1 MALSQTL
8 GKLAN
13 KYVNFTVSTI
23 FKCSK
28 ALPTMALMV
37 LCGKRYTLAN
47 VAAALTMALSAFCFA
62 VGARQADAD
71 FNFLGVLLNGLY
83 LLFQALQ
90 VALQDSALRD
100 HGASIDET
108 MLYANAIGLAA
119 LGCWALGDGELIA
132 AISFFAARPNAV
144 LLLAARNGT
153 FYFAVRYYT
162 AVVKDA
168 GGVAA
173 VTVGIVRKILTV
185 ICSLLLFSKPWANI
199 YGVGGLLF
207 AAALAQESR
216 NARTREKL
224 QHSRSSSAL
233 ADEESPPPPPK
244 HSPRRSPR
252 IDVSK

>member
-1 MALSQTL
+1 MAWRSR
-8 GKLAN
+8 
-13 KYVNFTVSTI
+13 
-23 FKCSK
+23 
-28 ALPTMALMV
+28 PTHWSIV
-37 LCGKRYTLAN
+37 HR
-47 VAAALTMALSAFCFA
+47 
-62 VGARQADAD
+62 
-71 FNFLGVLLNGLY
+71 
-83 LLFQALQ
+83 FQALQ

-108 MLYANAIGLAA
+108 MLYANAIGLGA
-119 LGCWALGDGELIA
+119 LGAWALADGELLQ
-132 AISFFAARPNAV
+132 AIGFFAARPNAV

-224 QHSRSSSAL
+224 QHSRSSSDL
-233 ADEESPPPPPK
+233 ADDEESPPPPE

>member
-1 MALSQTL
+1 
-8 GKLAN
+8 
-13 KYVNFTVSTI
+13 
-23 FKCSK
+23 
-28 ALPTMALMV
+28 
-37 LCGKRYTLAN
+37 
-47 VAAALTMALSAFCFA
+47 
-62 VGARQADAD
+62 
-71 FNFLGVLLNGLY
+71 
-83 LLFQALQ
+83 
-90 VALQDSALRD
+90 
-100 HGASIDET
+100 
-108 MLYANAIGLAA
+108 MLYANAIGLGA
-119 LGCWALGDGELIA
+119 LGAWALADGELLQAIA
-132 AISFFAARPNAV
+132 FFAARPNAI

-185 ICSLLLFSKPWANI
+185 ICSLLLFSKPWANV

>member
-1 MALSQTL
+1 MC
-8 GKLAN
+8 
-13 KYVNFTVSTI
+13 I
-23 FKCSK
+23 
-28 ALPTMALMV
+28 
-37 LCGKRYTLAN
+37 R
-47 VAAALTMALSAFCFA
+47 
-62 VGARQADAD
+62 
-71 FNFLGVLLNGLY
+71 
-83 LLFQALQ
+83 
-90 VALQDSALRD
+90 DS
-100 HGASIDET
+100 
-108 MLYANAIGLAA
+108 
-119 LGCWALGDGELIA
+119 
-132 AISFFAARPNAV
+132 
-144 LLLAARNGT
+144 
-153 FYFAVRYYT
+153 YYT

-224 QHSRSSSAL
+224 QHSRSSSDL
-233 ADEESPPPPPK
+233 ADDEESPPPPE